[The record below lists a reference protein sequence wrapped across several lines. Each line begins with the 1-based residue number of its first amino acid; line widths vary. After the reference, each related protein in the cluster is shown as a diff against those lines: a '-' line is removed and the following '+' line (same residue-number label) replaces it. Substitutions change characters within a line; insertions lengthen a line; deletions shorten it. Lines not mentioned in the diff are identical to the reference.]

1 MKHFNYFLLDPAA
14 KNRVNCTVIAAK
26 LPENTGGGDSQ
37 YCALRSEGAQVTL
50 GCSAVVVPMT
60 SYGAPDEHPMSIR
73 SASDERRWK
82 PAGNKQSISMRS
94 FTRLAAMVT
103 LLLTLACGNMWGAT
117 KTITF
122 SGPTSTCDAGKNIT
136 LSATTNI
143 TESVTLSTGI
153 SFTNSGYAL
162 SATSGDNKSCT
173 YSSTSYKI
181 PQLYSTGGTKSNW
194 SLAGAISQY
203 VDITLPAGSSFTLS
217 SIAWA
222 LDAQSTAFTAYIG
235 VSGGLI
241 SYKSAS
247 LSVSNSTS
255 ATTGTLSSLNQ
266 SWVGG
271 TTYRLYVETTGPSNT
286 GKYFGICKLVL
297 TGEYSAPAAS
307 EWQVK
312 GLDDG
317 KWAGFNMTGSG
328 TVSVSRS
335 LEAKHEYEFKLY
347 NTSTS
352 KWWGNGTTYK
362 MTRGETIVQADA
374 GANCKLRTSKAGTY
388 TFSFNTSTKELTV
401 TYPDDYKGYW
411 TKNGAS
417 WSKVYAYCYMDGD
430 DSWRNADWPGV
441 EITSQT
447 EDICGTHYYINTSG
461 YTTVIF
467 NNGSSGVGNQ
477 TGNIAISGGEGK
489 HAVGAAATAF
499 EDFSTYT
506 ISYAANGG
514 GSSMSNQTNI
524 ACGTDKTTTSNAFTA
539 PDGYQFAGWKADVD
553 VTIGGSTKT
562 AGTVLANGVTI
573 QNISSNITL
582 TAQWE
587 LIPTYDVTYDANSG
601 GTGTTA
607 SQTGNLD
614 AAQVTTRDNGF
625 TPNSGKKFKWWNTAS
640 GGGGEDFYPGEKVT
654 IDGADV
660 ALYAQWETVASN
672 QEFWTPIGASASSGK
687 AISITEGDMSISSGG
702 VTDAADINV
711 DLTAKATK
719 VSKYSSSTEKH
730 AKVLAIKNDDKYIQV
745 SFTDGSPINK
755 LWLGTTT
762 NSTDKKNLVVLY
774 STTADFS
781 TGEYEKVTVKV
792 NGYEQTSKAVFDFS
806 PSTTDKYLYARIY
819 RKISTAV
826 YSQTGGDG
834 ATTRIYSIKAE
845 KGVSCSTPAAP
856 TNFTAGS
863 ISATGATFTI
873 TDAADAASYDIY
885 YSTESTAP
893 TSGTAATTTS
903 TSKTKE
909 VTGLTAATTYYA
921 WVRSVC
927 DASHKS
933 AWVALNPGGDTHT
946 FATSCVAPATVNVT
960 ATVNEVSGYWFY
972 PGDDVVLTATPTG
985 SPAGSP
991 VTYQWKKN
999 GSNVGTNSATL
1010 TINDAAASDAGK
1022 YTCTISYGAC
1032 STTSAEF
1039 ELKCMQFYLKNSGG
1053 SDISNHALTKV
1064 DATHATLSLS
1074 LTGGTT
1080 YKFRVT
1086 DGCNNWYG
1094 NSDETGMT
1102 SSNCSNWTMP
1112 HDADCKVTTSSKSAT
1127 YTFNFD
1133 FSAGLLGSEMKV
1145 SVVYPA
1151 GDQAEGKVIY
1161 WDNSV
1166 LNWASAP
1173 WYRIGKGTHNNKT
1186 QMTLVPGTANLYKIT
1201 TTEYNGFEYWHIA
1214 NNEGEGTGNIFWTKD
1229 SDPATNEAITAAMG
1243 FEGSPVTAD
1252 AVTFT
1257 PTSSHATGSS
1267 SENDNCEFYE
1277 YGQQNGMKTDRVTIS
1292 DYSNGTIT
1300 VNYVDT
1306 DEEEASFTSG
1316 YADLAHTVKLTSI
1329 TAVANTGYDAGAIT
1343 INDDAYETNYVVTGA
1358 TTIAATFSPQVYLI
1372 TYKDQDGAE
1381 FSGVH
1386 ADGYPT
1392 THTYATATTLKTA
1405 SKTGYTFDGWYGNSA
1420 CTGDPMTSIGATSIT
1435 ADITLYAKWTAA
1447 ASLTAISA
1455 DVLYQ
1460 AAEMANITFTGE
1472 DQNFTGLSTNNLFK
1486 VYGDATGATKTAAKG
1501 KNENH
1506 DVTDDISEKNFTSAL
1521 YILSNSNT
1529 TSTDDPTEGA
1539 IEIITP
1545 STAGLLYLYLDANNS
1560 SLTLKKKGTKT
1571 STSLS
1576 GATYMA
1582 MEVDANTHY
1591 FINGSS
1597 SGKRGLYGIQY
1608 VSTYA
1613 VTITPTNVTK
1623 ATGDGTAIKG
1633 KAYTATFTANTGYAL
1648 PDDATVTI
1656 GGVEQTKG
1664 TGYTWTIS
1672 AGTATLTVPAAK
1684 VTGAISIAVS
1694 GVALPTHTV
1703 SYSGNGSTSG
1713 DAPTDATEYLEGADV
1728 TVLGKNTLVKT
1739 NNGFAGWNTAT
1750 DGNGTWR
1757 VQGETFSM
1765 GAADVALYA
1774 QWVPTAN
1781 LTVGTLYTAGDMKA
1795 KAIGSSTGYR
1805 PGYSSNGIFEL
1816 LGVGTADDSDLKN
1829 TPMQYTTDGQTIDG
1843 TEFTHKLDFR
1853 GQGAGSPSG
1862 TTLPTARAIKFHV
1875 GESGTLHLWV
1885 RAGSKINIVKDGS
1898 SASAVGSSTDRTH
1911 ETVEVTAGTW
1921 YLYAT
1926 GTSTSLYGMKLM
1938 TCTDP
1943 ELAYGTTAVEKNVG
1957 DAAFTNALT
1966 NSHSVSVTYSSSD
1979 TDVATVNSSTGEV
1992 TIKAAGETTITATFA
2007 GNATY
2012 CADDASYTLTVT
2024 DPATT
2029 PIIVYNLNVGT
2040 SAGTT
2045 LKSSVDSGDDTNV
2058 TESNI
2063 DIDTSKSGISGS
2075 GVAGGGSTTSE
2086 ARSAA
2091 MSIKTGANG
2100 ADWSG
2105 EPTNYVVFK
2114 YKVAC
2119 GKKLIPSKVS
2129 MKVSNKGSSSKDN
2142 IKYKAVM
2149 SDGYGHTLTGTY
2161 VVGSQ
2166 DGTVEEFAITNSD
2179 PDVYFQGNVTLK
2191 LWAWTIAEKS
2201 DGGAGFRMGTPV
2213 QIFGVIADQATPTAT
2228 ITWTKQPAGGL
2239 SGTNETV
2246 TAVSSD
2252 GSTVTITS
2260 HNGSVAT
2267 VAGSTVS
2274 YVGVGS
2280 TYLTASGTDAC
2291 GNTMVSV
2298 NSDNFTVIGAYD
2310 LNYDANTG
2318 TGTMTGETGVHYAV
2332 VKDNGFTAPSGK
2344 VFYGWNTAADG
2355 TGDSYQPGDA
2365 IELNANTTLYAQWG
2379 TALTATWSVT
2389 KVDSKLYRGGG
2400 GYSVTVYL
2408 DDEDW
2413 NASGNKDNLEL
2424 TATEGVTLKNI
2435 VKSINGDDKAQVTAD
2450 FDITTGVDAD
2460 ATSIT
2465 FTLFVPA
2472 AGSYASAELTDDEG
2486 LTSCAERS
2494 VTVTWTPTSDD
2505 ITTLTSKDNGVLTI
2519 GTGSNVFKI
2528 YAIRGNSGSGSDAAM
2543 AYSAGNGLE
2552 FNDNN
2557 YYKSG
2562 IETYVPTSSNDISDI
2577 SFYVKTSN
2585 SGRNTIYDTHDT
2597 SIQSSNPSTT
2607 LTLTTDFAA
2616 YSTKSSTL
2624 WNSCS
2629 KNKYYGVGGRSGG
2642 SGTVYLQKV
2651 TVTFS
2656 SGGGETPT
2664 LSWETDLSGGVDKET
2679 GDADFTFTATQDKNS
2694 LGTITYSSS
2703 NTSVATVNATTGK
2716 VHIVGAAGD
2725 ATITA
2730 TLAASGCFDKAT
2742 ATYEIH
2748 VVDNCIDEPGTVS
2761 ARDLGCDGTELTVS
2775 GHTATA
2781 NVSYQWYKV
2790 GSPDEAISGATEA
2803 TYTATAAGE
2812 YYVIVTNSGTGHC
2825 AMASTNTVTVT
2836 AKAAATATK
2845 IVDSWYVKNGR
2856 RTPDVALVQS
2866 ENAESF
2872 TVKSGSTTIW
2882 ESAGS
2887 TKTGFGGCGFH
2898 MDENG
2903 IIYLN
2908 GTTAADGSGNAPSGL
2923 TGGEDETLT
2932 ITVNGCGG
2940 SPVEL
2945 NITIHK
2951 QESTTRKS
2959 VAFVVDGTKDG
2970 EFDAD
2975 NESHSVNTA
2984 LYKYLDNTASGGT
2997 GAFDLTAQNIYA
3009 TTDEKAIREHY
3020 SQFDAILITDDP
3032 GTKET
3037 PSGDYKTKGYVNA
3050 FGTMVDVRPIL
3061 TMEAY
3066 VSALAN
3072 WKTKGIAGEPTSP
3085 NPRQY
3090 ALRLECKD
3098 HEIYK
3103 AGLPNPAPG
3112 THVWDEV
3119 IGGETYRN
3127 VVLVDHNKSPYT
3139 GLADNEET
3147 AGNKS
3152 PALQGFDGTASG
3164 SLLGLGRISNG
3175 SLQAAIERQ
3184 EEPAA
3189 RLLVFSIQAKALPNA
3204 LTEEGKIVIKN
3215 ILTYLLKTNM
3225 EEVDDCSN
3233 YFTGKID
3240 DDWSKADNW
3249 SKTELP
3255 SSEAKVRILTPCV
3268 IGVGTTARV
3277 AQVEIVSSGKS
3288 SIRNT
3293 GKGSADCDGA
3303 LTISAGGSLIVG
3315 GKIRKAEA
3323 PHFGADDLMPMDDP
3337 SKLII
3342 NTGSTAQA
3350 ALIFDNDDADTK
3362 ATVNL
3367 YSLGCKPSSYQ
3378 YQYFAVPM
3386 EVVPV
3391 NPTFANE
3398 THGTGI
3404 YTYVYN
3410 EATSGWERRRY
3421 YDDLFAFE
3429 GLGITTKSTG
3439 AMEYTMTGNL
3449 ASTATKEIT
3458 LTHDGAGLNLIGNS
3472 WMAPIQIGA
3481 LAEDNAGLDNQT
3493 VYIYCAGRD
3502 AVKGE
3507 ATSGVTET
3515 AGQWIAIPFEAA
3527 EFEEWKATGKLSV
3540 IPAMQAF
3547 EINVSAEA
3555 TLTLDYDK
3563 VVRGSTNDL
3572 NAKLRA
3578 PGRRIAANE
3587 VTMTNIRVADSKT
3600 HTDLS
3605 LFEGDRFSE
3614 AFDNGWE
3621 AEYMNGDGRS
3631 AKLYAET
3638 EAGQMAVAAMYD
3650 YEGTVVGFAP
3660 GQETEYT
3667 FSFMGEDNGYYL
3679 NDIKLQNSVRI
3690 SEGETYTFTYEEG
3703 DAANRFY
3710 ISRTAINAPEVPTGM
3725 ENLDAAAP
3733 RVQKIIYN
3741 DKLYIIRGGRL
3752 YDATGKVVK

>member
-1 MKHFNYFLLDPAA
+1 MTSG
-14 KNRVNCTVIAAK
+14 C
-26 LPENTGGGDSQ
+26 
-37 YCALRSEGAQVTL
+37 GAVD
-50 GCSAVVVPMT
+50 VPMT

-73 SASDERRWK
+73 SASDGERWK
-82 PAGNKQSISMRS
+82 NHGWKYVAMIFAVLVMSIANIGMAWGKTWNVSLTGSGVSQDGITLTGDYAANASVGSSSKKANSFNTNYSSAYIFSEQKNITAISFTVCRNTNGATANNAVTVATSTGGAFAVQTSNFTATNNGSSISSLTNIQAVGNNQANQNTIIITFADGYPVQAVELQKASASLIFNISVTYEDETLPSSIFNATISGSTPAATVTPAGTSLTLSVNSSSPKTIGSDKYYQWNSDNVISLGSGKFQAGDIIIADVCGSGNNKAAGFKVNGGSTEYIVTFSASSHGQVFYTVSAGDGVAGQSSVTLTRKSSDTYVHAFRVLRSGAAPEPSCDEITPSLSYDHPTLVLTQTTTANPTLDKDGSAGAVTWTSSNTSVATVNSSGVVTAVAAGTTTITASIAANGDNCAGEATATIKVAAAPLGIVDQKLATGSVAWDASVIVTSDYTNITSLTALSQHGSATASGNGNTSNGGQTSKIGTVAAYSDDNYIEMS
-94 FTRLAAMVT
+94 FTVASGKKLDITAVHIPVQPVTSDVNNFKAVLSDDQGSTEIEGTTTDQKNGTLADIGFSSYGELKGTITLRIYAWGHTNGYRLGKNIYITGTIEDDEGCSAYEFHYGTHDADDWETACFEQVGETNEWKIEGFTIPSTTHFYVGYHGDGTNGWNSTWSSERAWTDWPTKSDNKWQGQIFLAPNDGALGSFAVGQATGAVGTLTIHSGYNDLNKYLSFTPNGYGITYGGTGHAFAETVTSNMYETDVVT
-103 LLLTLACGNMWGAT
+103 LPDVSTTYNIGLATATEGTYVKSIHSKATDEAISAMGVTEFDGGKKKIYLSAGVWKADASGEKMAIWDATDGHGYWGANDNSFMTYNSTSGLFEGYVNSDAT
-117 KTITF
+117 KIVLVRLGEG
-122 SGPTSTCDAGKNIT
+122 SGTPNWDNKWNQTDDIT
-136 LSATTNI
+136 LSALNNKFSITGWHIDNNDEKNSSYTVTSTHPTTGQKGKFRMWANSASTNWYVHWI
-143 TESVTLSTGI
+143 PYYVLSYDANGGSGTTAATERNSESSTLTVSVASNGFTAPAGYEFAGWATSDERADARTVDYAAGASYTLTSNATLYAVWRPILVTAISVDPSSKTLDVGGTVTLSATA
-153 SFTNSGYAL
+153 TPATAL
-162 SATSGDNKSCT
+162 DKTVTWSSSNTSVATVTDAGFVTAVAPGSATITATAHDGSLVTGTCSITVNKITPETYTFSADNTSICSGSDVIFT
-173 YSSTSYKI
+173 I
-181 PQLYSTGGTKSNW
+181 
-194 SLAGAISQY
+194 
-203 VDITLPAGSSFTLS
+203 AGSQVGATYYVTKNSKGG
-217 SIAWA
+217 
-222 LDAQSTAFTAYIG
+222 DAIG
-235 VSGGLI
+235 
-241 SYKSAS
+241 
-247 LSVSNSTS
+247 
-255 ATTGTLSSLNQ
+255 
-266 SWVGG
+266 
-271 TTYRLYVETTGPSNT
+271 
-286 GKYFGICKLVL
+286 
-297 TGEYSAPAAS
+297 
-307 EWQVK
+307 
-312 GLDDG
+312 D
-317 KWAGFNMTGSG
+317 
-328 TVSVSRS
+328 
-335 LEAKHEYEFKLY
+335 
-347 NTSTS
+347 
-352 KWWGNGTTYK
+352 
-362 MTRGETIVQADA
+362 
-374 GANCKLRTSKAGTY
+374 SKAGTGLSLSFTVPSATADDYYCY
-388 TFSFNTSTKELTV
+388 TSETTNYKAGKVSSGKVIISHKTATSISSQPNGIADATVGVEQTLSVTAAGTNLEYQWKVSDTENGTYSNVASDGTSASYSVTPAAAGTKWYQVVVTGDCGEVTSNKVSIVAAAAKITPTV
-401 TYPDDYKGYW
+401 TWTTVPSTVYKGGKYAIEVSIN
-411 TKNGAS
+411 TDASLVAGNLTCTNGTLSGVAVSDGVFTGYLEIATNAS
-417 WSKVYAYCYMDGD
+417 SAPTLTLTTSAGSTYAAKTETND
-430 DSWRNADWPGV
+430 DIELGSCEGGGGSTIYSYT
-441 EITSQT
+441 ITSISDVTGGSATGGSVDIKGLADDAATIDKADYYKIGGKFSTTNRYIKITLSGTTLAAGDVITLLDAVTSDDAGTFILYDSEGTARYTYGSISTSNKVT
-447 EDICGTHYYINTSG
+447 EQEYTITAGDGLVGSSVFYIG
-461 YTTVIF
+461 R
-467 NNGSSGVGNQ
+467 NGSSGR
-477 TGNIAISGGEGK
+477 IR
-489 HAVGAAATAF
+489 
-499 EDFSTYT
+499 T
-506 ISYAANGG
+506 ITITRPGG
-514 GSSMSNQTNI
+514 GSSQTTNLTWS
-524 ACGTDKTTTSNAFTA
+524 GGLVDEGPVDKTVGDANFTYTASSNNSNGAISYSSGTTSVATINSSTGEVTIVSAGSTTITATIAESGCYPTKSITYTLTVTATCTPVDAPTGLTCSAHTSSSLTFT
-539 PDGYQFAGWKADVD
+539 WTKADHASTYTATLYSNAGCTSEVESQELGNVAT
-553 VTIGGSTKT
+553 VTFSTLSAETTYYCQVQSQGDGSTYCADGGTT
-562 AGTVLANGVTI
+562 AAQSGTTDAASLTAIEENTLYQPLNMLCTGMSPLPSGDTYFTDDAYSTDNRFYYDVSSGNGPKAHTISEVTLGSGQAYEATFTSEMWVKGTSTVTDGI
-573 QNISSNITL
+573 PSAPSIKFLTPSTSGTLYLYIENGSCPVKFKKEDGTASNITGL
-582 TAQWE
+582 T
-587 LIPTYDVTYDANSG
+587 
-601 GTGTTA
+601 
-607 SQTGNLD
+607 
-614 AAQVTTRDNGF
+614 QVV
-625 TPNSGKKFKWWNTAS
+625 SGK
-640 GGGGEDFYPGEKVT
+640 
-654 IDGADV
+654 I
-660 ALYAQWETVASN
+660 
-672 QEFWTPIGASASSGK
+672 
-687 AISITEGDMSISSGG
+687 
-702 VTDAADINV
+702 
-711 DLTAKATK
+711 
-719 VSKYSSSTEKH
+719 
-730 AKVLAIKNDDKYIQV
+730 
-745 SFTDGSPINK
+745 
-755 LWLGTTT
+755 
-762 NSTDKKNLVVLY
+762 Y
-774 STTADFS
+774 STTVEANS
-781 TGEYEKVTVKV
+781 VYYIYGNGESNTG
-792 NGYEQTSKAVFDFS
+792 
-806 PSTTDKYLYARIY
+806 
-819 RKISTAV
+819 V
-826 YSQTGGDG
+826 YGLKLIT
-834 ATTRIYSIKAE
+834 
-845 KGVSCSTPAAP
+845 CSTPAAP
-856 TNFTAGS
+856 TAFSAGS
-863 ISATGATFTI
+863 ITSSGVTFSI
-873 TDAADAASYDIY
+873 TDAGNAASYDIY
-885 YSTESTAP
+885 YSTSSTDP

-903 TSKTKE
+903 DSKTKAI
-909 VTGLTAATTYYA
+909 TGLEVETEYYA
-921 WVRSVC
+921 WVRAVC

-933 AWVALNPGGDTHT
+933 DWVALDDDSFTTLAAG
-946 FATSCVAPATVNVT
+946 ATPI
-960 ATVNEVSGYWFY
+960 VSWAISTGVSTW
-972 PGDDVVLTATPTG
+972 TATPT
-985 SPAGSP
+985 
-991 VTYQWKKN
+991 N
-999 GSNVGTNSATL
+999 
-1010 TINDAAASDAGK
+1010 NDA
-1022 YTCTISYGAC
+1022 T
-1032 STTSAEF
+1032 
-1039 ELKCMQFYLKNSGG
+1039 N
-1053 SDISNHALTKV
+1053 LT
-1064 DATHATLSLS
+1064 
-1074 LTGGTT
+1074 
-1080 YKFRVT
+1080 
-1086 DGCNNWYG
+1086 N
-1094 NSDETGMT
+1094 
-1102 SSNCSNWTMP
+1102 
-1112 HDADCKVTTSSKSAT
+1112 
-1127 YTFNFD
+1127 
-1133 FSAGLLGSEMKV
+1133 
-1145 SVVYPA
+1145 
-1151 GDQAEGKVIY
+1151 
-1161 WDNSV
+1161 
-1166 LNWASAP
+1166 
-1173 WYRIGKGTHNNKT
+1173 
-1186 QMTLVPGTANLYKIT
+1186 
-1201 TTEYNGFEYWHIA
+1201 
-1214 NNEGEGTGNIFWTKD
+1214 
-1229 SDPATNEAITAAMG
+1229 
-1243 FEGSPVTAD
+1243 
-1252 AVTFT
+1252 
-1257 PTSSHATGSS
+1257 
-1267 SENDNCEFYE
+1267 
-1277 YGQQNGMKTDRVTIS
+1277 
-1292 DYSNGTIT
+1292 
-1300 VNYVDT
+1300 
-1306 DEEEASFTSG
+1306 
-1316 YADLAHTVKLTSI
+1316 
-1329 TAVANTGYDAGAIT
+1329 VA
-1343 INDDAYETNYVVTGA
+1343 
-1358 TTIAATFSPQVYLI
+1358 
-1372 TYKDQDGAE
+1372 
-1381 FSGVH
+1381 
-1386 ADGYPT
+1386 
-1392 THTYATATTLKTA
+1392 
-1405 SKTGYTFDGWYGNSA
+1405 
-1420 CTGDPMTSIGATSIT
+1420 
-1435 ADITLYAKWTAA
+1435 
-1447 ASLTAISA
+1447 
-1455 DVLYQ
+1455 
-1460 AAEMANITFTGE
+1460 
-1472 DQNFTGLSTNNLFK
+1472 
-1486 VYGDATGATKTAAKG
+1486 
-1501 KNENH
+1501 
-1506 DVTDDISEKNFTSAL
+1506 
-1521 YILSNSNT
+1521 
-1529 TSTDDPTEGA
+1529 TSTDNAD
-1539 IEIITP
+1539 
-1545 STAGLLYLYLDANNS
+1545 
-1560 SLTLKKKGTKT
+1560 
-1571 STSLS
+1571 
-1576 GATYMA
+1576 
-1582 MEVDANTHY
+1582 
-1591 FINGSS
+1591 
-1597 SGKRGLYGIQY
+1597 IQ
-1608 VSTYA
+1608 
-1613 VTITPTNVTK
+1613 
-1623 ATGDGTAIKG
+1623 
-1633 KAYTATFTANTGYAL
+1633 
-1648 PDDATVTI
+1648 
-1656 GGVEQTKG
+1656 
-1664 TGYTWTIS
+1664 
-1672 AGTATLTVPAAK
+1672 
-1684 VTGAISIAVS
+1684 
-1694 GVALPTHTV
+1694 
-1703 SYSGNGSTSG
+1703 
-1713 DAPTDATEYLEGADV
+1713 
-1728 TVLGKNTLVKT
+1728 
-1739 NNGFAGWNTAT
+1739 
-1750 DGNGTWR
+1750 
-1757 VQGETFSM
+1757 
-1765 GAADVALYA
+1765 
-1774 QWVPTAN
+1774 
-1781 LTVGTLYTAGDMKA
+1781 
-1795 KAIGSSTGYR
+1795 
-1805 PGYSSNGIFEL
+1805 
-1816 LGVGTADDSDLKN
+1816 
-1829 TPMQYTTDGQTIDG
+1829 
-1843 TEFTHKLDFR
+1843 
-1853 GQGAGSPSG
+1853 
-1862 TTLPTARAIKFHV
+1862 
-1875 GESGTLHLWV
+1875 
-1885 RAGSKINIVKDGS
+1885 
-1898 SASAVGSSTDRTH
+1898 
-1911 ETVEVTAGTW
+1911 
-1921 YLYAT
+1921 T
-1926 GTSTSLYGMKLM
+1926 GTSTGKSCKLSL
-1938 TCTDP
+1938 
-1943 ELAYGTTAVEKNVG
+1943 
-1957 DAAFTNALT
+1957 
-1966 NSHSVSVTYSSSD
+1966 SSS
-1979 TDVATVNSSTGEV
+1979 ATPDKYV
-1992 TIKAAGETTITATFA
+1992 TFTF
-2007 GNATY
+2007 
-2012 CADDASYTLTVT
+2012 
-2024 DPATT
+2024 
-2029 PIIVYNLNVGT
+2029 
-2040 SAGTT
+2040 
-2045 LKSSVDSGDDTNV
+2045 
-2058 TESNI
+2058 
-2063 DIDTSKSGISGS
+2063 
-2075 GVAGGGSTTSE
+2075 
-2086 ARSAA
+2086 
-2091 MSIKTGANG
+2091 
-2100 ADWSG
+2100 
-2105 EPTNYVVFK
+2105 
-2114 YKVAC
+2114 KVAC
-2119 GKKLIPSKVS
+2119 GKKLTPSGIWMEVAN
-2129 MKVSNKGSSSKDN
+2129 VGGSSDGKMTH
-2142 IKYKAVM
+2142 KAELSDTYGHSISATVTPA
-2149 SDGYGHTLTGTY
+2149 SDGVLNELEI
-2161 VVGSQ
+2161 SN
-2166 DGTVEEFAITNSD
+2166 DEE
-2179 PDVYFQGNVTLK
+2179 VYFQGVVTLK
-2191 LWAWTIAEKS
+2191 VWAWNSSTGG
-2201 DGGAGFRMGTPV
+2201 DGSAFRMGPNV
-2213 QIFGVIADQATPTAT
+2213 KIFGTIGTEATPTAT

-2344 VFYGWNTAADG
+2344 VFYGWNTAANG

-2379 TALTATWSVT
+2379 TELTATWSVT

-2656 SGGGETPT
+2656 SSGGETPT

-2716 VHIVGAAGD
+2716 VHIVGAAGE

-2730 TLAASGCFDKAT
+2730 TLAASGCFEEAT

-2790 GSPDEAISGATEA
+2790 GSPDEAISGATSA

-2951 QESTTRKS
+2951 QDATDRKS

-3103 AGLPNPAPG
+3103 AGLPNPASG

-3119 IGGETYRN
+3119 IDGQTYRN
-3127 VVLVDHNKSPYT
+3127 VVLVDHTKSPYT

-3233 YFTGKID
+3233 YFTGKTNS
-3240 DDWSKADNW
+3240 DWNTPSNW

-3268 IGVGTTARV
+3268 IGEGTTARV

-3293 GKGSADCDGA
+3293 EKGSADCDGK

-3367 YSLGCKPSSYQ
+3367 YSLGRKPSSYQ

-3429 GLGITTKSTG
+3429 GLGITTKSTDP
-3439 AMEYTMTGNL
+3439 MNYTMTGNL

-3547 EINVSAEA
+3547 QIKVDAEA

-3578 PGRRIAANE
+3578 PGRRMAANE

-3710 ISRTAINAPEVPTGM
+3710 ISRTAINAPEVTTGM
-3725 ENLDAAAP
+3725 ENLDAATP